1 MKNQTRVIAGLIV
14 SLMFALSACAQQA
27 NKGMAE
33 SDMMPGQKTKAEA
46 GMMDTMD
53 KMNKDA
59 TIKKE
64 QMKDQKKDV
73 M

>member
-1 MKNQTRVIAGLIV
+1 MKNQSRVIAGLIV
-14 SLMFALSACAQQA
+14 SLTFALSACAQQA

-33 SDMMPGQKTKAEA
+33 SDMMTGQKMKAEA
-46 GMMDTMD
+46 GMMDNMD

-59 TIKKE
+59 TMKKE
-64 QMKDQKKDV
+64 QMKDQKNDA

>member
-14 SLMFALSACAQQA
+14 SLTFALSACAQPA

-33 SDMMPGQKTKAEA
+33 SDMPGQKMKAEA
-46 GMMDTMD
+46 GMMDNMD

-59 TIKKE
+59 TMKKE